1 MKKRKVKMTTL
12 NQTQLNQVEL
22 LYKHYKK
29 TDLTRSEIND
39 FVKSGKI
46 KNPSWLKQDQYKV
59 ARGIYSLPVDGNDIS
74 SQVKEEIQ
82 SELPKTE
89 TAPVNET
96 VNQAA
101 FIVSSLTGDIVPSKD
116 PVFVPWGYFKDIK
129 SIVSSKQF
137 YPIFITGLSGNGK
150 TMNVSQACAQA
161 KRECI
166 RVNIT
171 IETDEDDLLGGY
183 RLQEGQTV
191 WQNGPVI
198 EAMERGAILLL
209 DEIDLASNKIMC
221 LQPILE
227 GNGVFLKKINKFIK
241 PAPGFNVIA
250 TANTKG
256 QGSNDGKFIGTNILN
271 EAFLERFP
279 ITVEQAYPTNK
290 IESKILLNVMSEK
303 GLTKKDDESFASNLI
318 TWADII
324 RKTFYE
330 GGVDEIISTR
340 RLVHIVEAY
349 TIFKNK
355 MKAIEMC
362 TNRFDV
368 DTKTSFMDLYT
379 KIDGGE
385 DITAWGNPVLEDE
398 SDSDDSEE
406 DNPSY

>member
-1 MKKRKVKMTTL
+1 MTTL
-12 NQTQLNQVEL
+12 NQDQLNQVEL

-59 ARGIYSLPVDGNDIS
+59 ARGVYTLPVDGNDIS
-74 SQVKEEIQ
+74 SQVKEEIL

-89 TAPVNET
+89 KAPVTET
-96 VNQAA
+96 VSQAA
-101 FIVSSLTGDIVPSKD
+101 FIVSSLTGDIVPTKD

-290 IESKILLNVMSEK
+290 IESKILTNVMSEK
-303 GLTKKDDESFASNLI
+303 GLTKKDDEKFATNLI

-368 DTKTSFMDLYT
+368 DTKTSFMDLYS
-379 KIDGGE
+379 KVDGGE
-385 DITAWGNPVLEDE
+385 DVTTWNSPVLEDE
-398 SDSDDSEE
+398 PDSDDSEE

>member
-1 MKKRKVKMTTL
+1 MTTL
-12 NQTQLNQVEL
+12 NQDQLNQVEL

-29 TDLTRSEIND
+29 TDLSRSEIND

-59 ARGIYSLPVDGNDIS
+59 ARGVYTLPVDGNDIS
-74 SQVKEEIQ
+74 SQVKEEIL

-89 TAPVNET
+89 KAPVTET
-96 VNQAA
+96 VSQAA
-101 FIVSSLTGDIVPSKD
+101 FIVSSLTGDIVPTKD

-290 IESKILLNVMSEK
+290 IESKILTNVMSEK
-303 GLTKKDDESFASNLI
+303 GLTKKDDEKFATNLI

-368 DTKTSFMDLYT
+368 DTKTSFMDLYS
-379 KIDGGE
+379 KVDGGE
-385 DITAWGNPVLEDE
+385 DVTTWNSPVLEDE
-398 SDSDDSEE
+398 PDSDYSEE